1 MWCMQCPRRCGAD
14 REAGEF
20 GVCRMPAEVFVARAA
35 LHFYEEPPISGKN
48 GSGTVFFSGCPL
60 GCVFCQNRA
69 ISRRAPGAPPPGEA
83 YGEEEL
89 AALFLKME
97 ALGAHNLNLV
107 TPTHYAGKIA
117 AALRR
122 AKPELHIPVV
132 YNTGGYELP
141 ETLAQFEGLVDIYLP
156 DFKYVSPELSA
167 AYSAAPDYATYARA
181 ALREMFRQ
189 VGGAVCENGLMKRG
203 MIVRHLVLPGCRK
216 DSIAVLQELAELL
229 PAGEF
234 YLSLMRQYTPDF
246 APSEAPKNLR
256 RRLTAFEYDSV
267 AAVAAELGFEG
278 FLQDKSS
285 ASAAYTPN
293 F

>member
-1 MWCMQCPRRCGAD
+1 
-14 REAGEF
+14 
-20 GVCRMPAEVFVARAA
+20 MPAEVFVARAA

-69 ISRRAPGAPPPGEA
+69 ISRRAPGTPPGKA

-89 AALFLKME
+89 AALFLEME

-122 AKPELHIPVV
+122 AKPQLHIPVV

-167 AYSAAPDYATYARA
+167 AYSGAPDYATHARA

-203 MIVRHLVLPGCRK
+203 LIVRHLVLPGCRK
-216 DSIAVLQELAELL
+216 DSIAVLHELAELL
-229 PAGEF
+229 PRGEY

-246 APSEAPKNLR
+246 APPEAPKNLH

-278 FLQDKSS
+278 FLQEKSS
-285 ASAAYTPN
+285 ASAAYTPR

>member
-1 MWCMQCPRRCGAD
+1 
-14 REAGEF
+14 
-20 GVCRMPAEVFVARAA
+20 
-35 LHFYEEPPISGKN
+35 
-48 GSGTVFFSGCPL
+48 
-60 GCVFCQNRA
+60 
-69 ISRRAPGAPPPGEA
+69 
-83 YGEEEL
+83 
-89 AALFLKME
+89 
-97 ALGAHNLNLV
+97 
-107 TPTHYAGKIA
+107 
-117 AALRR
+117 
-122 AKPELHIPVV
+122 
-132 YNTGGYELP
+132 
-141 ETLAQFEGLVDIYLP
+141 
-156 DFKYVSPELSA
+156 
-167 AYSAAPDYATYARA
+167 
-181 ALREMFRQ
+181 MFRQ

-246 APSEAPKNLR
+246 APPEAPKNLR

-278 FLQDKSS
+278 FLQEKSS